1 MSKNILKNFLKPIDT
16 TQELGYIIYMSERK
30 AHHTNK
36 KETKMTDLN
45 LDLDFDMEPVD
56 MDEMDWTDE
65 IDNAPVELDLSGL
78 EEFPDWLED

>member
-1 MSKNILKNFLKPIDT
+1 
-16 TQELGYIIYMSERK
+16 
-30 AHHTNK
+30 
-36 KETKMTDLN
+36 MTDLN